1 MRVIRLQLSPAQ
13 KAKLRKGVAVRL
25 APKNRAMEG
34 KGIVL
39 LVQPEKYN
47 VLTKAFDT
55 GRGKQFK
62 LDEEELQVN
71 QSPEMVDDK
80 EVKAEMSGS
89 GLFGDIKKGFKKAG
103 KAIKKA
109 PTYYKK
115 HVKDTKAGEM
125 IRSGVK
131 TGSKM
136 GIQAGITALAGT
148 PAAPLVPALTAVNA
162 KYGDKGIDMAVK
174 AIGLGL
180 MAGGSLGEA
189 MDALD
194 DVEELLEGAGL
205 RAGGDGLM
213 AGGRIG
219 RKEEIREKIRDFRES
234 RGSGKFRDKAEDFK
248 DRAKDRLDDFKGK
261 MEEIRKDF
269 RPPMR
274 TLPVIRGPVMKGR
287 VGRGLSLGGG
297 NEIQGLD
304 APPAT
309 AYVPPAHRLK
319 KVSML
324 SGVSR

>member
-1 MRVIRLQLSPAQ
+1 
-13 KAKLRKGVAVRL
+13 
-25 APKNRAMEG
+25 MEG
-34 KGIVL
+34 KGTVM
-39 LVQPEKYN
+39 LVHPDKYN
-47 VLTKAFDT
+47 ALTKAFDS

-62 LDEEELQVN
+62 LDEEEIQVN
-71 QSPEMVDDK
+71 ENPDMVDDD
-80 EVKAEMSGS
+80 EVKKEMSGS

-109 PTYYKK
+109 PKFYKDNI
-115 HVKDTKAGEM
+115 KDTKAGEM
-125 IRSGVK
+125 IRKGVK

-148 PAAPLVPALTAVNA
+148 PASPLVPALTAVNA

-180 MAGGSLGEA
+180 MAGGSIGEA

-194 DVEELLEGAGL
+194 DVEEMLGQGL
-205 RAGGDGLM
+205 RAGGDGLR

-219 RKEEIREKIRDFRES
+219 IKDQIREDIREK
-234 RGSGKFRDKAEDFK
+234 
-248 DRAKDRLDDFKGK
+248 AKDL
-261 MEEIRKDF
+261 RKEF
-269 RPPMR
+269 RPPMT
-274 TLPVIRGPVMKGR
+274 TLPIRGPVMKGR
-287 VGRGLSLGGG
+287 IGRGLSLGGG
-297 NEIQGLD
+297 QERLGLD

-309 AYVPPAHRLK
+309 HYLPPAHRLK

>member
-13 KAKLRKGVAVRL
+13 KAKLKKGVSIRL
-25 APKNRAMEG
+25 ASKNRAMEG
-34 KGIVL
+34 KGIVM
-39 LVQPEKYN
+39 LVHPHKYN
-47 VLTKAFDT
+47 ALTKAFDS

-62 LDEEELQVN
+62 LDEEEIAVN
-71 QSPEMVDDK
+71 QNPEMVDDD

-89 GLFGDIKKGFKKAG
+89 GLFDDVKKGLKKAG

-109 PTYYKK
+109 PAYYKK
-115 HVKDTKAGEM
+115 NIKDTVAGEM
-125 IRSGVK
+125 IRQGVK
-131 TGSKM
+131 TGSKI
-136 GIQAGITALAGT
+136 GITAGIAALAGT

-162 KYGDKGIDMAVK
+162 KYGSKGIDMAVK

-194 DVEELLEGAGL
+194 EVEEMLGQGL
-205 RAGGDGLM
+205 RAGGEGLR

-219 RKEEIREKIRDFRES
+219 RREEIREQIREKIGD
-234 RGSGKFRDKAEDFK
+234 
-248 DRAKDRLDDFKGK
+248 L
-261 MEEIRKDF
+261 RKDF
-269 RPPMR
+269 KPPMR
-274 TLPVIRGPVMKGR
+274 TLPHPVKNLRGR
-287 VGRGLSLGGG
+287 IGRGLSLGGA
-297 NEIQGLD
+297 NEIIGLD

-309 AYVPPAHRLK
+309 HYIPPAHHLK

>member
-13 KAKLRKGVAVRL
+13 KAKLRKGVAIRL
-25 APKNRAMEG
+25 AKKNRSMEG

-39 LVQPEKYN
+39 LVHPHKYN
-47 VLTKAFDT
+47 VITKAFDS
-55 GRGKQFK
+55 GRGKQFE
-62 LDEEELQVN
+62 LDEEEMQVN
-71 QSPEMVDDK
+71 KNPDMVDDD

-109 PTYYKK
+109 PKFYKENI
-115 HVKDTKAGEM
+115 KDTKAGEM
-125 IRSGVK
+125 IRKGVK

-148 PAAPLVPALTAVNA
+148 PAAPLIPALTAVNA
-162 KYGDKGIDMAVK
+162 KYGDKGINMAVK

-180 MAGGSLGEA
+180 MAGGSIGEA

-194 DVEELLEGAGL
+194 DVEEMLGSGL
-205 RAGGDGLM
+205 RAGGDGLR

-219 RKEEIREKIRDFRES
+219 RKEMIKERIKEKI
-234 RGSGKFRDKAEDFK
+234 GDFK
-248 DRAKDRLDDFKGK
+248 
-261 MEEIRKDF
+261 
-269 RPPMR
+269 PPMR
-274 TLPVIRGPVMKGR
+274 TLPVKRGPVRGKIRGR

-297 NEIQGLD
+297 QEIVGLD

-309 AYVPPAHRLK
+309 SYVPPAHHLQ

>member
-25 APKNRAMEG
+25 ASKNRAMEG
-34 KGIVL
+34 KGTVM
-39 LVQPEKYN
+39 LVHPDKYN
-47 VLTKAFDT
+47 ALTKAFDS

-62 LDEEELQVN
+62 LDEEEIEVN
-71 QSPEMVDDK
+71 KSPEMVDDN
-80 EVKAEMSGS
+80 EVKAEMKGS
-89 GLFGDIKKGFKKAG
+89 GLFDDIKKGFNKAG

-109 PTYYKK
+109 PAYYKK
-115 HVKDTKAGEM
+115 NIKDTAAGEM
-125 IRSGVK
+125 IRQGVK

-136 GIQAGITALAGT
+136 GITAGIAALAGT

-162 KYGDKGIDMAVK
+162 KYGSKGIDMAVK

-189 MDALD
+189 MEALD
-194 DVEELLEGAGL
+194 DVEEMIKGSGLRASGDGL
-205 RAGGDGLM
+205 RAGG
-213 AGGRIG
+213 RIG
-219 RKEEIREKIRDFRES
+219 IKDQIREDIKEKVKDLRKE
-234 RGSGKFRDKAEDFK
+234 
-248 DRAKDRLDDFKGK
+248 
-261 MEEIRKDF
+261 F

-274 TLPVIRGPVMKGR
+274 TLPYKGPVMKGR

-297 NEIQGLD
+297 QERLGLD

-309 AYVPPAHRLK
+309 HYLPPAHRLK

>member
-13 KAKLRKGVAVRL
+13 KAKLRKGVSVRL
-25 APKNRAMEG
+25 AKKNRAMEG
-34 KGIVL
+34 KGTVM
-39 LVQPEKYN
+39 LVHPDKYN
-47 VLTKAFDT
+47 ALTKAFDS

-62 LDEEELQVN
+62 LDEEEIQVN
-71 QSPEMVDDK
+71 ENPDMVDDD
-80 EVKAEMSGS
+80 EVKKEMSGS

-109 PTYYKK
+109 PKFYKDNI
-115 HVKDTKAGEM
+115 KDTKAGEM
-125 IRSGVK
+125 IRKGVK

-148 PAAPLVPALTAVNA
+148 PASPLVPALTAVNA

-180 MAGGSLGEA
+180 MAGGSIGEA

-194 DVEELLEGAGL
+194 DVEEMLGQGL
-205 RAGGDGLM
+205 RAGGDGLR

-219 RKEEIREKIRDFRES
+219 IKDQIREDIREK
-234 RGSGKFRDKAEDFK
+234 
-248 DRAKDRLDDFKGK
+248 AKDL
-261 MEEIRKDF
+261 RKEF
-269 RPPMR
+269 RPPMT
-274 TLPVIRGPVMKGR
+274 TLPIRGPVMKGR
-287 VGRGLSLGGG
+287 IGRGLSLGGG
-297 NEIQGLD
+297 QERLGLD
-304 APPAT
+304 APPASH
-309 AYVPPAHRLK
+309 YLPPAHRLK

>member
-13 KAKLRKGVAVRL
+13 KAKLRKGVAIRL
-25 APKNRAMEG
+25 AKKNRAMEG

-39 LVQPEKYN
+39 LVHPHKYN
-47 VLTKAFDT
+47 VITKAFDS
-55 GRGKQFK
+55 GRGKQFE
-62 LDEEELQVN
+62 LDEEEMQVN
-71 QSPEMVDDK
+71 KNPDMVDDD

-109 PTYYKK
+109 PKFYKENI
-115 HVKDTKAGEM
+115 KDTKAGEM
-125 IRSGVK
+125 IRKGVK

-148 PAAPLVPALTAVNA
+148 PAAPLIPALTAVNA
-162 KYGDKGIDMAVK
+162 KYGDKGINMAVK

-180 MAGGSLGEA
+180 MAGGSIGEA

-194 DVEELLEGAGL
+194 DVEEMLGSGL
-205 RAGGDGLM
+205 RAGGDGLR

-219 RKEEIREKIRDFRES
+219 RKEMIKERIKEKI
-234 RGSGKFRDKAEDFK
+234 GDFK
-248 DRAKDRLDDFKGK
+248 
-261 MEEIRKDF
+261 
-269 RPPMR
+269 PPMR
-274 TLPVIRGPVMKGR
+274 TLPVKRGPVRGKIRGR

-297 NEIQGLD
+297 QEIVGLD

-309 AYVPPAHRLK
+309 SYVPPAHHLQ

>member
-13 KAKLRKGVAVRL
+13 KAKLRKGVAIRL

-34 KGIVL
+34 KGIVMM
-39 LVQPEKYN
+39 VHPHKYN
-47 VLTKAFDT
+47 IITRAFDS

-62 LDEEELQVN
+62 LDDEEMEVN
-71 QSPEMVDDK
+71 KSPDMVDDD

-115 HVKDTKAGEM
+115 HVKNTKAGEM
-125 IRSGVK
+125 IREGVK

-136 GIQAGITALAGT
+136 GIQAGISALSGT

-162 KYGDKGIDMAVK
+162 KYGDKGVDMAVK

-189 MDALD
+189 MDVLD
-194 DVEELLEGAGL
+194 DVEEMIKGAGL
-205 RAGGDGLM
+205 RAGGDGLR

-261 MEEIRKDF
+261 MGEIRKDF

-274 TLPVIRGPVMKGR
+274 TLPVMKGKIRGR
-287 VGRGLSLGGG
+287 VGRGLSLGGA
-297 NEIQGLD
+297 NEIIGLD

-309 AYVPPAHRLK
+309 SYLPPAHSLK
-319 KVSML
+319 KVSLL